1 METLTNKG
9 KNCSLSNN
17 ELYCEHLPEVSTRN
31 KLLLYSKIQEIWQIY
46 FAKLDFLQYIFL
58 IAQEITFSSIH
69 ITCDVFD
76 P

>member
-1 METLTNKG
+1 METLTNKP

-17 ELYCEHLPEVSTRN
+17 ELYCKHLPEVFTRN
-31 KLLLYSKIQEIWQIY
+31 KLLLFSNIQEIWQIY

-58 IAQEITFSSIH
+58 IAQEITFSSIN
-69 ITCDVFD
+69 ITCGVFD